1 MPNTSSA
8 KKALRQNITARSRN
22 RHFSALYKETL
33 KELEGAIKAVDA
45 KKANELLPATYSRID
60 TLVKKN
66 IIHTNNA
73 ARKKSALAKK
83 VKALS
88 VKA

>member
-8 KKALRQNITARSRN
+8 KKALKQSLVKRSRN

-33 KELEGAIKAVDA
+33 KVLETAIKAGDA
-45 KKANELLPATYSRID
+45 KVAAESLPKTYSRID

-66 IIHTNNA
+66 ILHVNTA
-73 ARKKSALAKK
+73 ARKKSALAKR
-83 VKALS
+83 VKAL
-88 VKA
+88 